1 MFLFSVVPNN
11 NALSLS
17 IVHNACS
24 VFPSLVMHVC
34 TATKI
39 FLYHIGSS
47 ATSNSI
53 DFNKVYQLTFNDFYN
68 IIIEILSIR
77 DVEDVTDEMI
87 ETYIN
92 DPLHIKDGID
102 PLDPVPT
109 VLFDYEEIRD
119 QIGLVEDDDELD
131 NITEVLN
138 EFSRILPA
146 DTRMYDVYNYILTL
160 LNNYV

>member
-1 MFLFSVVPNN
+1 
-11 NALSLS
+11 
-17 IVHNACS
+17 
-24 VFPSLVMHVC
+24 
-34 TATKI
+34 
-39 FLYHIGSS
+39 
-47 ATSNSI
+47 
-53 DFNKVYQLTFNDFYN
+53 
-68 IIIEILSIR
+68 
-77 DVEDVTDEMI
+77 MI

-92 DPLHIKDGID
+92 DPLQIKDGID

>member
-1 MFLFSVVPNN
+1 MSSISNILNIFNN
-11 NALSLS
+11 TEDNLN
-17 IVHNACS
+17 I
-24 VFPSLVMHVC
+24 FY
-34 TATKI
+34 KI
-39 FLYHIGSS
+39 FLSINYIHDNILNDGRTKPLEYI
-47 ATSNSI
+47 TSNSI